1 MDENEPLDTR
11 VPVVPR
17 VKGIQVCIYRLYSC
31 VTVFTKRGLIRLFI
45 YRMKTYVYVHTHVH
59 VHMYAHII

>member
-17 VKGIQVCIYRLYSC
+17 VKGIQVRIYVHIGYIRSC
-31 VTVFTKRGLIRLFI
+31 VTVFTKRGLIRMPIQFQEE
-45 YRMKTYVYVHTHVH
+45 
-59 VHMYAHII
+59 